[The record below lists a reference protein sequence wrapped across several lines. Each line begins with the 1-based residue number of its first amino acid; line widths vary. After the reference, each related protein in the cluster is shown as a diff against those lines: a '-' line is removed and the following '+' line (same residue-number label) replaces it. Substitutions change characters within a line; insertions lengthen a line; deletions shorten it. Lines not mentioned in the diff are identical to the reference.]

1 MITEKTFIYPKLTMF
16 KLWGTSLAQV
26 SSSKALRTLLAM
38 CLHGHIN
45 LDKVQKESTSLK
57 LVEATASLLQLPS
70 NMSRFPLSWPV
81 LEELQALLGF
91 G

>member
-1 MITEKTFIYPKLTMF
+1 MITEKMFIYPKLMMF
-16 KLWGTSLAQV
+16 RLWGTSLVQV
-26 SSSKALRTLLAM
+26 SSKALRGLLAM
-38 CLHGHIN
+38 CLHGRIN
-45 LDKVQKESTSLK
+45 LDKIQKEGTSLK

-70 NMSRFPLSWPV
+70 NMSHFPLSWPV

>member
-1 MITEKTFIYPKLTMF
+1 MITEKTFIYSKLTMF

-26 SSSKALRTLLAM
+26 SSKAQRGLLAM
-38 CLHGHIN
+38 CLRSHIN

-57 LVEATASLLQLPS
+57 LVEATPSLLQLPS